1 MMSVM
6 DSQNLHSTRIPAR
19 EWMVVI
25 AWLVLLFGFDLLT
38 SGRYPTVWCDEVS
51 FSEPAFN
58 YLLHDS
64 YTTTV
69 WQFQP
74 LNTFP
79 AVNCPLYTFLMTG
92 WLWVFGTHLLAVR
105 AFNYFLMGVACLLFW
120 QVLCRFNLV
129 RSARWRLALVTALHL
144 GYGISF
150 SYRCSRPDTLGMVLT
165 LALAL
170 LFTVQSFRL
179 RNFGLFMV
187 ATVLPWVSFSSG
199 LYAGFAC
206 FCCVIT
212 IRRPSFLQAM
222 VVWVGLLLGVASVCG
237 FLYSKGVLQAFVTGA
252 SHVVGNHYEVAGKAT
267 LLDRILHL
275 LNTTWP
281 NFLLEYSTTMLLMG
295 ILILAFLRWKE
306 LKVHADRRIIACS
319 ALTFAS
325 TPFAFNFIGYYA
337 FYYSYTIF
345 IPALI
350 LFASVALGPPSP
362 NAESI
367 AGRLTQIIAAA
378 ILTGTILVGLP
389 MKLALSSYFARITPN
404 TEIQR
409 RIVSCINPDD
419 VVYTADACFF
429 DVKPLAKVVY
439 ARCSFMDFVGTRVPG
454 RRLTQSEK
462 DNVTK
467 LVVRADTAAFF
478 TDYFGGPW
486 EAVTEPFG
494 DTTRWDRVENLPWL
508 QNKMRAYLDQP
519 QTWRYQL
526 QVFQRTSASPGQ

>member
-1 MMSVM
+1 MSVL
-6 DSQNLHSTRIPAR
+6 DSKNLHSSRISAR
-19 EWMVVI
+19 EWIVVV
-25 AWLVLLFGFDLLT
+25 AWLILLFGFDLLT
-38 SGRYPTVWCDEVS
+38 SGIYPTVWCDEVS

-58 YLLHDS
+58 YLLHGT

-79 AVNCPLYTFLMTG
+79 AVNCPLYSLMITG
-92 WLWVFGTHLLAVR
+92 WLWVFGTDLLAVR

-120 QVLCRFNLV
+120 QLLSRFNLV
-129 RSARWRLALVTALHL
+129 RSAGWRLALVTALHL

-150 SYRCSRPDTLGMVLT
+150 SYRCSRPDTLGLVLT

-179 RNFGLFMV
+179 RNLGLFII
-187 ATVLPWVSFSSG
+187 AIVLPWVSFSSG
-199 LYAGFAC
+199 LYAGLAC

-212 IRRPSFLQAM
+212 LRRPSFLQAT

-237 FLYSKGVLQAFVTGA
+237 FLYSKGILQAFVTGA
-252 SHVVGNHYEVAGKAT
+252 SHVVGKHYDVAGKPT
-267 LLDRILHL
+267 LLDKILHV
-275 LNTTWP
+275 LNASWP
-281 NFLLEYSTTMLLMG
+281 SYLLEYSTLMLLMG
-295 ILILAFLRWKE
+295 TLFLAILRWDD
-306 LKVHADRRIIACS
+306 LKARADRRVIACS
-319 ALTFAS
+319 ALTLFT
-325 TPFAFNFIGYYA
+325 TPLVFNFVGAYA

-350 LFASVALGPPSP
+350 LFATVALCPPGPTPKP
-362 NAESI
+362 NAR
-367 AGRLTQIIAAA
+367 RLNLAIAAA
-378 ILTGTILVGLP
+378 TLTATILVGLP
-389 MKLALSSYFARITPN
+389 LKLALSSYFATIAPRA
-404 TEIQR
+404 EIQR

-467 LVVRADTAAFF
+467 LVVRADQAAFF

-486 EAVTEPFG
+486 EAVTPPFG
-494 DTTRWDRVENLPWL
+494 DSTRWDRVESLPWL
-508 QNKMRAYLDQP
+508 QSKMRTFLDQP
-519 QTWRYQL
+519 QTWRYPL
-526 QVFQRTSASPGQ
+526 QVFQRASASPRQ